1 MRKGYR
7 IIFLAVFGMSLLAE
21 VLLFLFSQ
29 VNTIN
34 LMLKDDFRIVFVKSE
49 KTKLSIDDITG
60 NLEKLEGVKEVV
72 YIGREERLK
81 ELSESDSDFSEIV
94 TLLGRNPIPDT
105 FEIILDEALL
115 GDLES
120 WIAIAW
126 KTEGISDIKY
136 KPLEAYVILHT
147 LFYSHFIFISFII
160 VILSLIIMA
169 IMVLTYNFSLH
180 KTVKDLKRDIKWFLA
195 GSLGSFVAVFA
206 SYAIVYPIKYL
217 SPIWSWPSP
226 LWHIL
231 IIFFGGFMGWTIHQW
246 KITH

>member
-7 IIFLAVFGMSLLAE
+7 IIFLAVFIVSLLTE

-29 VNTIN
+29 IDNVNV
-34 LMLKDDFRIVFVKSE
+34 MLKDDFRIVLVKSE
-49 KTKLSIDDITG
+49 MTKVSTDDIKG

-72 YIGREERLK
+72 YVNRDERLR
-81 ELSESDSDFSEIV
+81 ELIAANSDFSEII

-105 FEIILDEALL
+105 FEIVLDDVFL

-120 WIAIAW
+120 WITLAW

-136 KPLEAYVILHT
+136 KPLEAYIILHT
-147 LFYSHFIFISFII
+147 LFYSHFIFISFVLAII
-160 VILSLIIMA
+160 ALIIMVV
-169 IMVLTYNFSLH
+169 MVLVYKFSPR
-180 KTVKDLKRDIKWFLA
+180 KTIVTAKRDIKWFFA
-195 GSLGSFVAVFA
+195 GSLGSFIAVF
-206 SYAIVYPIKYL
+206 SCYAIVYPIKYL
-217 SPIWSWPSP
+217 SPIWSWPNP

-231 IIFFGGFMGWTIHQW
+231 IIFLGGFMGWTIHQW

>member
-21 VLLFLFSQ
+21 VLLFLFTQ
-29 VNTIN
+29 VSTIN
-34 LMLKDDFRIVFVKSE
+34 LMLKDDFRIIFIKSE
-49 KTKLSIDDITG
+49 KTKLSVEAITA
-60 NLEKLEGVKEVV
+60 NLEKLEGVKEVLYV
-72 YIGREERLK
+72 DRGERLK
-81 ELSESDSDFSEIV
+81 ELRESDSDFSESV
-94 TLLGRNPIPDT
+94 TLLGKNPIPDT

-120 WIAIAW
+120 WIATAW

-160 VILSLIIMA
+160 VVLALIIMA
-169 IMVLTYNFSLH
+169 IMVLMYKFSSH
-180 KTVKDLKRDIKWFLA
+180 KLLKNIKRDIKWFLA
-195 GSLGSFVAVFA
+195 GSLGSFVAVFS

-226 LWHIL
+226 LWHML
-231 IIFFGGFMGWTIHQW
+231 IIFFGGFMAWTIHQW

>member
-7 IIFLAVFGMSLLAE
+7 IIFLAVFGISLLAE

-29 VNTIN
+29 VSNIN

-49 KTKLSIDDITG
+49 NTKLSLEDIEG
-60 NLEKLEGVKEVV
+60 NLEKLEGVREVV
-72 YIGREERLK
+72 YVGRSERLL
-81 ELSESDSDFSEIV
+81 ELNAADSDFSEII

-105 FEIILDEALL
+105 FEVILDEALL

-120 WIAIAW
+120 WIAVAW

-147 LFYSHFIFISFII
+147 LFYSHFIFISFVI
-160 VILSLIIMA
+160 VIMALITMS
-169 IMVLTYNFSLH
+169 IMVLTYKLSAQKVLKNI
-180 KTVKDLKRDIKWFLA
+180 KRDVKWFFA
-195 GSLGSFVAVFA
+195 GSLGSLLAVF
-206 SYAIVYPIKYL
+206 SCYAIVYPIKYL
-217 SPIWSWPSP
+217 SPIWSWPNL
-226 LWHIL
+226 LWHSL

>member
-1 MRKGYR
+1 
-7 IIFLAVFGMSLLAE
+7 
-21 VLLFLFSQ
+21 
-29 VNTIN
+29 
-34 LMLKDDFRIVFVKSE
+34 MLKDDFRIIFVKSE

-72 YIGREERLK
+72 YIGRGERLK

-120 WIAIAW
+120 WIATAW

-136 KPLEAYVILHT
+136 KPLEGYVILHT

-160 VILSLIIMA
+160 VILALIIMA
-169 IMVLTYNFSLH
+169 IMVLMYKFNSHKVLQNF
-180 KTVKDLKRDIKWFLA
+180 KRDIRWFLA
-195 GSLGSFVAVFA
+195 GSLGSCAAVFA
-206 SYAIVYPIKYL
+206 SYVIVYPIKYL

-231 IIFFGGFMGWTIHQW
+231 IIFFGGFMAWTIHQW

>member
-7 IIFLAVFGMSLLAE
+7 IIFLVVFAISLLAE

-29 VNTIN
+29 VKSIN

-49 KTKLSIDDITG
+49 KTKLSTDAIII
-60 NLEKLEGVKEVV
+60 NLAKLEGVKEVV
-72 YIGREERLK
+72 YIDRKERLK
-81 ELSESDSDFSEIV
+81 ELTEADSDFSEII

-120 WIAIAW
+120 WIADAW

-136 KPLEAYVILHT
+136 KPLEAYAILHT

-160 VILSLIIMA
+160 VALSLIIMA
-169 IMVLTYNFSLH
+169 IMVLMYKFTPH
-180 KTVKDLKRDIKWFLA
+180 KTIENLRRDIKWFFA
-195 GSLGSFVAVFA
+195 GALGSCIAVFT

-231 IIFFGGFMGWTIHQW
+231 IIFLGGFMAWTIHQW
-246 KITH
+246 KFTH

>member
-7 IIFLAVFGMSLLAE
+7 IIFLAVFAISLLAE

-29 VNTIN
+29 VKSIN
-34 LMLKDDFRIVFVKSE
+34 LMLKDDFRIVFIKSE
-49 KTKLSIDDITG
+49 KTKLSVEDITV

-72 YIGREERLK
+72 YVGREDRLK
-81 ELSESDSDFSEIV
+81 ELSEADSDFSEII

-120 WIAIAW
+120 WISIAW

-147 LFYSHFIFISFII
+147 LFYSHFIFIAFII
-160 VILSLIIMA
+160 VILALIIMA
-169 IMVLTYNFSLH
+169 IMVLMYKFTPH
-180 KTVKDLKRDIKWFLA
+180 KTVKNLKRDVKWFLA
-195 GSLGSFVAVFA
+195 GSLGSGIAVFA

-217 SPIWSWPSP
+217 SPIWSWPNP
-226 LWHIL
+226 LWHLL
-231 IIFFGGFMGWTIHQW
+231 IIFFGGFMAWTIHQW